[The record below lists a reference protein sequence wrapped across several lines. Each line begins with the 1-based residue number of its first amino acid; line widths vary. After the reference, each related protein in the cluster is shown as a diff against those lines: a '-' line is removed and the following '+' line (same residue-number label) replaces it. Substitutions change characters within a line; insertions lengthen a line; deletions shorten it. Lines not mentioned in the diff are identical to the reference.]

1 MATPDTLPISSIWAA
16 RYLPATAASVLVWDH
31 ILTIEREVRYIW
43 FNKGIR
49 LRSQLLFAMNR
60 YATTVMIIYMAY
72 VFSGSNHVHLSDS
85 RYDSRSSM
93 WNISSFRFSCRT
105 FIWFFASFSAIF
117 VSISHFIIILRIYT
131 LWDKR
136 RKVAYIL
143 VGAFFTA
150 ISITTAFTVLTAH
163 DLQPYMHFN
172 ALLHTC
178 AVGGN
183 YVPRALS
190 VALGS
195 TSLFDLFIVVMVT
208 FNVLDRPRTFQV
220 KVLHELQ
227 RDGFRMFLG
236 LFLLRLADLLMSL
249 LGNSSNFYVLL
260 SYVSLS

>member
-1 MATPDTLPISSIWAA
+1 
-16 RYLPATAASVLVWDH
+16 ATAASVLVWDH

-60 YATTVMIIYMAY
+60 YATTVMILYMAY
-72 VFSGSNHVHLSDS
+72 V
-85 RYDSRSSM
+85 
-93 WNISSFRFSCRT
+93 
-105 FIWFFASFSAIF
+105 
-117 VSISHFIIILRIYT
+117 IIILRIYT

-150 ISITTAFTVLTAH
+150 ISITTAF
-163 DLQPYMHFN
+163 
-172 ALLHTC
+172 
-178 AVGGN
+178 
-183 YVPRALS
+183 
-190 VALGS
+190 

-236 LFLLRLADLLMSL
+236 LFCRQHISQ
-249 LGNSSNFYVLL
+249 G
-260 SYVSLS
+260 